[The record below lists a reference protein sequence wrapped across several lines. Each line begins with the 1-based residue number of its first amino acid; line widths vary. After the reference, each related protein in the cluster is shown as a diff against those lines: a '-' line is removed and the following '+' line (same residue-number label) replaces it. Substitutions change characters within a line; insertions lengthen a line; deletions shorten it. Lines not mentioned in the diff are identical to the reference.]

1 MFCGTSGATPHIA
14 GAIVLLYAVLCQNY
28 TDLSKSNQNSAAVLA
43 RDFILNGVDSIS
55 SLDGITITGSRL
67 NLKIT
72 FKHLSINLIAS
83 YQQVN

>member
-1 MFCGTSGATPHIA
+1 MFCGTSGETPHIA